1 MSICLRSYPPSR
13 SARMCTGG
21 QGRCMLV
28 ASETCRVLTPR
39 DPTSLQMC
47 CSQLVTIFVNYF
59 SNIDYSGLCSEG
71 FLNLAMAK
79 PCALAN
85 ALSPSLL
92 AFRVTDFPASIFE
105 STFPHSCMCVCVRHK
120 RQRIQGFEKSSWAKS
135 MQPDRPTHETATPD
149 GRGQCRTV
157 VCVMS

>member
-1 MSICLRSYPPSR
+1 
-13 SARMCTGG
+13 MCTGG
-21 QGRCMLV
+21 QSRCMLV

-92 AFRVTDFPASIFE
+92 ALRVTDFPSFNIQINIP
-105 STFPHSCMCVCVRHK
+105 TFVYVCVCVRHK
-120 RQRIQGFEKSSWAKS
+120 RQRIQGFEKSSWAKD
-135 MQPDRPTHETATPD
+135 MLVDRPTHETATPD